1 MTCPRCQQEN
11 PPQAKF
17 CLECATPL
25 ASRCTNCGPRLPAG
39 AKFCFEC
46 ATPVSAP
53 GSSPRALDRGV
64 TETELKWLITHVA
77 FYAGPGAVNG
87 GRVAIEVFG
96 PKQRWFERRR
106 SHGRRARH
114 I

>member
-1 MTCPRCQQEN
+1 MKCPRCQQEN

-25 ASRCTNCGPRLPAG
+25 ASRCTNCGPR
-39 AKFCFEC
+39 
-46 ATPVSAP
+46 
-53 GSSPRALDRGV
+53 ALDSGV

-77 FYAGPGAVNG
+77 FYAGPGAVNA

>member
-1 MTCPRCQQEN
+1 
-11 PPQAKF
+11 
-17 CLECATPL
+17 
-25 ASRCTNCGPRLPAG
+25 
-39 AKFCFEC
+39 
-46 ATPVSAP
+46 
-53 GSSPRALDRGV
+53 V

-87 GRVAIEVFG
+87 GLVAIEVFG